1 MNTLQNFTLL
11 AAVGSGEGLVNALV
25 YVVAL
30 GLILWLLWW
39 FLDYV
44 KVPEPFNKVGK
55 VLLALVAVVLL
66 IRLIIRVTGVSL

>member
-1 MNTLQNFTLL
+1 MNTLQHFTMM
-11 AAVGSGEGLVNALV
+11 AALSGDGLVNALI

-30 GLILWLLWW
+30 GLICWLLFW